1 MTSNTENGRIHRRT
15 GNRIALLGVAI
26 LFGVALIITFALLNH
41 QSNSAHPENVT
52 SLTPARSGEQG
63 GQRVGAGD
71 STPGPTATIPADAV
85 AIVNDEIVDL
95 RRASIALV
103 SDRVMAQLLDQPMP
117 DERDILER
125 LINQELLLQAA
136 DAAGFRHAR
145 ADLDARL
152 SEFLAQR
159 NIPRAALIKALAA
172 QGVAMEDFTSYFGD
186 LLVADAFSR
195 QQAEENGL
203 TPSAYI
209 DQLQADARISYGPAA
224 GPFLLQTAS
233 QTRKTPAATAAPQAT
248 PTSAPTPLAAETE
261 TADVGVSPGQT
272 APDFTL
278 PLVNGETDALTLT
291 DLQGRPVVLSFWT
304 TWCPYCRRQTPVLV
318 AGYQQRPDKG
328 IQFIGIDVKDD
339 RSKVA
344 SYIDEQD
351 IPYPI
356 VLDEKGEIA
365 KEYEVK
371 GFPTTYFLDSEG
383 RIVAVKVGALTAEQ
397 LENYLQKI
405 SN

>member
-1 MTSNTENGRIHRRT
+1 MTLHAEESKTKKNA
-15 GNRIALLGVAI
+15 GNRIALLGVALI
-26 LFGVALIITFALLNH
+26 FGIVLIAAFMLLSRQSENARNVAVITP
-41 QSNSAHPENVT
+41 S
-52 SLTPARSGEQG
+52 PARTAINANQEQEA
-63 GQRVGAGD
+63 QPQQPRE
-71 STPGPTATIPADAV
+71 PAAPLDAV
-85 AIVNDEIVDL
+85 AIVNDHAIDAATARVTLD
-95 RRASIALV
+95 
-103 SDRVMAQLLDQPMP
+103 SDRAMARLLKQPPP
-117 DERDILER
+117 DESDILDR
-125 LINQELLLQAA
+125 LINRELILQAA
-136 DAAGFRHAR
+136 EAAGFSKSPAEI
-145 ADLDARL
+145 D
-152 SEFLAQR
+152 E
-159 NIPRAALIKALAA
+159 ALAA
-172 QGVAMEDFTSYFGD
+172 FLARQQLSARALNEALAAEGISVDDFKTYFGD
-186 LLVADAFSR
+186 LITADAFSR
-195 QQAEENGL
+195 AQAEKQGVA
-203 TPSAYI
+203 PSAYI

-248 PTSAPTPLAAETE
+248 PTSAPTPIAAETE

-278 PLVNGETDALTLT
+278 PLVNGEMDALTLT

-318 AGYQQRPDKG
+318 AGHQQRPDKD

-344 SYIDEQD
+344 SYIDEQG